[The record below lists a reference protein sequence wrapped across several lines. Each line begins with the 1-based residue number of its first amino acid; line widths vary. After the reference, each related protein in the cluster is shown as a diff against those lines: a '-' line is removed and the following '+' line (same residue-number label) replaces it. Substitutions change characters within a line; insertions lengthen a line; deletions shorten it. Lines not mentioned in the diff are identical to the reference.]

1 MAASTTT
8 PTATTRPFFTMN
20 PTTTEHDFRF
30 PRRPGDSMAGT
41 GLGGAAMSSSS
52 ANNNH
57 NQHHPMSAFNHHH
70 HHNAAGSARGRDSE
84 GRPSSSNNNTS
95 NGFVANINHQSSSNN
110 NISKNIP
117 PPTSDYHTQSASNGA
132 AAYDL
137 LRSSAFPPFQDGLAG
152 MTQSP
157 DEMQK
162 QDPLAT
168 QVWKY
173 FAKTKLALPNQERME
188 NLTWRMMAKPLQTYR
203 RQMETDR
210 THRFSESAPQKS
222 TSGIARLRK
231 SSEQTQSQGSDL
243 MNLDDFINGENI
255 STPAGL
261 SLAPS
266 PETSS
271 KMADDRTAHHS
282 TASAI
287 PIKARKDQQSQH
299 MIPQSVP
306 AALHHPRM
314 QTEFGYLPRHLR
326 KTSIDETSKRNP
338 NRKRPADFSPHVS
351 AVTPS
356 YVTNGLDADTDLH
369 DYSLDH
375 TSHDGLPPQTAPSS
389 VPYALD
395 TVGLDADTFITSAG
409 PFQQNFSFSP
419 STSPMV
425 SHDPFT
431 AMFGPNN
438 SSMHSGPINGN
449 NFYSP
454 PASAFQSTASTP
466 HPMNE
471 GGDNFYFGV
480 DMRRARQQP
489 YQPGNHGMGNAM
501 AHQFPYAGNGNM
513 MFPASSAGQDPTP
526 SFAAPN
532 SFSGH
537 IDPTQVFHNE
547 QAVRSPGMSV
557 LQDSLFTFGAESDGD
572 EEDGGAFADR
582 NLSIS
587 HDFSSQGMEEP
598 AFDSP
603 SMGWDP
609 SLPGNFSTQAARY
622 PGGPPRKQV
631 TIGATTTDYVD
642 NTGEWDGSGLPRSQ
656 SQSFRQSDLRKGK
669 MSRTA
674 STPGLS
680 ARMNPFE
687 RLAQSA
693 SHSPPADVGRSSGLS
708 SVPASRP
715 SSPPPGAKQGSTTN
729 LQGAAGNST
738 DTPTTCTNCFTQTTP
753 LWRRNPDGQPL
764 CNACGLFLKLH
775 GVVRPLSLKTD
786 VIKKRNR
793 GSGASLPVG
802 GTSTRSKKNASMSA
816 AARKNSTL
824 SITSNANNQPPAQV
838 ATPPAQQQVRASSVN
853 ESESPASGPA
863 SGGNTA
869 GSTPT
874 SYHGS
879 TGSTSGAVGGKS
891 VIPIASAPP
900 KSAPGPGAGSMSRRD
915 TISSKRQRRHSKSAG
930 SDQPVSAGAVSSSG
944 MDVDSPANSTGSNE
958 TMPTFNP
965 GGAFSGLPPT
975 TQSSLGFGNGYINTP
990 RPMVGPGG
998 MMGMPNGQ
1006 AGQMMGASSS
1016 SGPGSGPSRTGAEWE
1031 WLTMSL

>member
-52 ANNNH
+52 ANN
-57 NQHHPMSAFNHHH
+57 QHHPMSAFNHH
-70 HHNAAGSARGRDSE
+70 NAANARGRDSF
-84 GRPSSSNNNTS
+84 GRPNNS
-95 NGFVANINHQSSSNN
+95 INGFTANINHQNSNN
-110 NISKNIP
+110 NNSMSNNSRNIGH
-117 PPTSDYHTQSASNGA
+117 PTSDYHTQSASSGGA
-132 AAYDL
+132 PAYDL

-157 DEMQK
+157 DEMEK

-168 QVWKY
+168 QVWRY

-188 NLTWRMMAKPLQTYR
+188 NLTWRMMAKPLQAYR

-210 THRFSESAPQKS
+210 AHRFSETAPQKS
-222 TSGIARLRK
+222 TSGIAQLRK

-243 MNLDDFINGENI
+243 MNLDDFINGENMG
-255 STPAGL
+255 TPAGM

-271 KMADDRTAHHS
+271 KMADDRAAHHS

-287 PIKARKDQQSQH
+287 PIKARNKDQHQH

-306 AALHHPRM
+306 TALDHPRM
-314 QTEFGYLPRHLR
+314 QIEFGYLPRHLR
-326 KTSIDETSKRNP
+326 KTSIDETSKHNP

-351 AVTPS
+351 AVTPN
-356 YVTNGLDADTDLH
+356 YAANGLDADTDLH

-375 TSHDGLPPQTAPSS
+375 TSHGGMQQQQQQTAHSS

-395 TVGLDADTFITSAG
+395 TVNLDADSFITSAG

-438 SSMHSGPINGN
+438 SSLHTGPMNGN

-454 PASAFQSTASTP
+454 PASAFQSTATTP

-480 DMRRARQQP
+480 DMRQARQQP
-489 YQPGNHGMGNAM
+489 YRAGNHGMGNTM
-501 AHQFPYAGNGNM
+501 AHQFSYGANGNM
-513 MFPASSAGQDPTP
+513 MFPTTSAGPDPTP
-526 SFAAPN
+526 SFTAPN
-532 SFSGH
+532 SFNGH

-547 QAVRSPGMSV
+547 QPVRSPGINL

-572 EEDGGAFADR
+572 EEEGGAFADR

-587 HDFSSQGMEEP
+587 HDFSSQGMEEA
-598 AFDSP
+598 AFDSS

-631 TIGATTTDYVD
+631 TIGATTTGYVE
-642 NTGEWDGSGLPRSQ
+642 NTGEWDGNGLPRSQ
-656 SQSFRQSDLRKGK
+656 SQSFRQNDPRKEK
-669 MSRTA
+669 MPRTA

-680 ARMNPFE
+680 DRVNPFE
-687 RLAQSA
+687 RLVQST
-693 SHSPPADVGRSSGLS
+693 SNSPPADAGRSSGLS

-802 GTSTRSKKNASMSA
+802 GTSMRSKKSASMSA

-824 SITSNANNQPPAQV
+824 SITSNANNQPAARV
-838 ATPPAQQQVRASSVN
+838 ATPPAQQQNRASSVN
-853 ESESPASGPA
+853 HESESPASGPA

-879 TGSTSGAVGGKS
+879 AGSSSGVVSGKN

-900 KSAPGPGAGSMSRRD
+900 KAAPGPGAGSMSRRD

-975 TQSSLGFGNGYINTP
+975 TQASLGFGNGYINTP

-1006 AGQMMGASSS
+1006 AGQMGQMGGS

>member
-41 GLGGAAMSSSS
+41 GLGAAAMSSMPS
-52 ANNNH
+52 ANNH
-57 NQHHPMSAFNHHH
+57 QHHPMSAFNHH
-70 HHNAAGSARGRDSE
+70 NAANARGRDGF
-84 GRPSSSNNNTS
+84 GRPNNS
-95 NGFVANINHQSSSNN
+95 INGFTANINHQQSSSNN
-110 NISKNIP
+110 SMNNMNNTSRNIGHA
-117 PPTSDYHTQSASNGA
+117 TSDHRNQSASSGG

-188 NLTWRMMAKPLQTYR
+188 NLTWRMMAKPLQAYR

-210 THRFSESAPQKS
+210 APRFSETAPQKS
-222 TSGIARLRK
+222 TSGIAQLRK

-243 MNLDDFINGENI
+243 MNLDDFINGENMG
-255 STPAGL
+255 TPAGM

-271 KMADDRTAHHS
+271 KMADDRAAHHS

-287 PIKARKDQQSQH
+287 PIKARNKDQHQH

-326 KTSIDETSKRNP
+326 KTSIDETSKRNL

-351 AVTPS
+351 AVTPN
-356 YVTNGLDADTDLH
+356 YAANGLDADNDLH

-375 TSHDGLPPQTAPSS
+375 TSHGGMQQQTAHSS

-395 TVGLDADTFITSAG
+395 TVNLDADPFITSAG

-431 AMFGPNN
+431 TMFGPNN
-438 SSMHSGPINGN
+438 SSLHIGPINSN

-480 DMRRARQQP
+480 DMRQARQQP
-489 YQPGNHGMGNAM
+489 YRAGNHGMGNTM
-501 AHQFPYAGNGNM
+501 AHQFPYGANGNI
-513 MFPASSAGQDPTP
+513 MFPATSAGPDPTP
-526 SFAAPN
+526 SFTAPN
-532 SFSGH
+532 SFSSH

-547 QAVRSPGMSV
+547 QPVRSPGINL

-572 EEDGGAFADR
+572 EEEGGAFADR

-598 AFDSP
+598 AFDSS

-609 SLPGNFSTQAARY
+609 TLPGNFSTQAARY

-642 NTGEWDGSGLPRSQ
+642 NTGEWDGNGLPRSQ
-656 SQSFRQSDLRKGK
+656 SQSFRQNDPRKGK
-669 MSRTA
+669 MPRTA

-680 ARMNPFE
+680 ARANPFE
-687 RLAQSA
+687 RLAQSTFN
-693 SHSPPADVGRSSGLS
+693 SPPADAGRSSGLS

-729 LQGAAGNST
+729 LQGAAGNSAE
-738 DTPTTCTNCFTQTTP
+738 TPTTCTNCFTQTTP

-802 GTSTRSKKNASMSA
+802 GTSTRSKKSASMSA

-824 SITSNANNQPPAQV
+824 SVTSNANNQPAAQV
-838 ATPPAQQQVRASSVN
+838 ATPLAQQNRASSVN
-853 ESESPASGPA
+853 HESESPASGPA

-879 TGSTSGAVGGKS
+879 AGSSSGVVTGKN

-900 KSAPGPGAGSMSRRD
+900 KAAPGPGAGSISRRD

-965 GGAFSGLPPT
+965 GGAFSSLPPT
-975 TQSSLGFGNGYINTP
+975 TQASLGFGNGYINTS
-990 RPMVGPGG
+990 RPMVGTGG

-1006 AGQMMGASSS
+1006 AGQMGQMGGS
-1016 SGPGSGPSRTGAEWE
+1016 SGSGSGPSRHGAEWE

>member
-8 PTATTRPFFTMN
+8 PTATTRPFFSMN

-30 PRRPGDSMAGT
+30 PRRPGDSVAGT
-41 GLGGAAMSSSS
+41 GLGGGAMLSGFAS
-52 ANNNH
+52 
-57 NQHHPMSAFNHHH
+57 NQHNTVSAFNHH
-70 HHNAAGSARGRDSE
+70 NAANARGRDSF
-84 GRPSSSNNNTS
+84 GRFNNNINGFAASSNY
-95 NGFVANINHQSSSNN
+95 QSSSNN
-110 NISKNIP
+110 SSSRNNHP
-117 PPTSDYHTQSASNGA
+117 ASDYHNQSASSGG

-157 DEMQK
+157 EEMQK

-188 NLTWRMMAKPLQTYR
+188 NLTWRMMAKPLQAR
-203 RQMETDR
+203 RVQMETDR
-210 THRFSESAPQKS
+210 AHRSSETAPQKS
-222 TSGIARLRK
+222 TSGIAQLRK

-243 MNLDDFINGENI
+243 MNLDDFINGENMG
-255 STPAGL
+255 TPSGM
-261 SLAPS
+261 SFAPS

-271 KMADDRTAHHS
+271 KMADDRAAHHS

-287 PIKARKDQQSQH
+287 PIKSRKEQQTQH

-306 AALHHPRM
+306 AALHHARM

-326 KTSIDETSKRNP
+326 KTSIDETSKRNL

-351 AVTPS
+351 AVTPN
-356 YVTNGLDADTDLH
+356 YAANGLDADTDLH

-375 TSHDGLPPQTAPSS
+375 TSHGGMQQQNAHSS
-389 VPYALD
+389 VPYTLD
-395 TVGLDADTFITSAG
+395 TVNLDTDTFITSAG
-409 PFQQNFSFSP
+409 PFQQNFFSP

-425 SHDPFT
+425 GHDPFT

-466 HPMNE
+466 HPINE
-471 GGDNFYFGV
+471 GGDNFYFSV
-480 DMRRARQQP
+480 DMRQARQQP
-489 YQPGNHGMGNAM
+489 YRGGNHGMSNAM
-501 AHQFPYAGNGNM
+501 SHQFPYGGNGNM
-513 MFPASSAGQDPTP
+513 MFPASSAGPEPTP
-526 SFAAPN
+526 SFTAPN

-537 IDPTQVFHNE
+537 IDPSQVFHNE
-547 QAVRSPGMSV
+547 QPVRSPGINM

-587 HDFSSQGMEEP
+587 HDFSSQSMDDS
-598 AFDSP
+598 AFDSS

-642 NTGEWDGSGLPRSQ
+642 NTGEWDGNGLPRSQ
-656 SQSFRQSDLRKGK
+656 SQSFRQNDPRKGK
-669 MSRTA
+669 MPRTA

-680 ARMNPFE
+680 ARMSPFE
-687 RLAQSA
+687 RLAQST
-693 SHSPPADVGRSSGLS
+693 SNSPPADAGRSSGLS

-729 LQGAAGNST
+729 LQGAAGNSA

-824 SITSNANNQPPAQV
+824 SITSNVNNQSAAQV
-838 ATPPAQQQVRASSVN
+838 ATPPAQQQNRASSVN

-879 TGSTSGAVGGKS
+879 AGSSSGVVNGKN

-900 KSAPGPGAGSMSRRD
+900 KAAPGPGAGSMSRRD

-965 GGAFSGLPPT
+965 GGAFSSLPPT
-975 TQSSLGFGNGYINTP
+975 TQSSLGFGNGYINTS
-990 RPMVGPGG
+990 RPMIGPGG

-1006 AGQMMGASSS
+1006 AGQLMGASGS
-1016 SGPGSGPSRTGAEWE
+1016 SGPSSGPSRTGAEWE

>member
-1 MAASTTT
+1 
-8 PTATTRPFFTMN
+8 
-20 PTTTEHDFRF
+20 
-30 PRRPGDSMAGT
+30 
-41 GLGGAAMSSSS
+41 
-52 ANNNH
+52 
-57 NQHHPMSAFNHHH
+57 
-70 HHNAAGSARGRDSE
+70 
-84 GRPSSSNNNTS
+84 
-95 NGFVANINHQSSSNN
+95 
-110 NISKNIP
+110 
-117 PPTSDYHTQSASNGA
+117 
-132 AAYDL
+132 
-137 LRSSAFPPFQDGLAG
+137 
-152 MTQSP
+152 
-157 DEMQK
+157 
-162 QDPLAT
+162 
-168 QVWKY
+168 
-173 FAKTKLALPNQERME
+173 
-188 NLTWRMMAKPLQTYR
+188 
-203 RQMETDR
+203 
-210 THRFSESAPQKS
+210 
-222 TSGIARLRK
+222 
-231 SSEQTQSQGSDL
+231 
-243 MNLDDFINGENI
+243 
-255 STPAGL
+255 
-261 SLAPS
+261 
-266 PETSS
+266 
-271 KMADDRTAHHS
+271 
-282 TASAI
+282 
-287 PIKARKDQQSQH
+287 
-299 MIPQSVP
+299 
-306 AALHHPRM
+306 
-314 QTEFGYLPRHLR
+314 
-326 KTSIDETSKRNP
+326 
-338 NRKRPADFSPHVS
+338 
-351 AVTPS
+351 
-356 YVTNGLDADTDLH
+356 
-369 DYSLDH
+369 
-375 TSHDGLPPQTAPSS
+375 
-389 VPYALD
+389 
-395 TVGLDADTFITSAG
+395 
-409 PFQQNFSFSP
+409 
-419 STSPMV
+419 
-425 SHDPFT
+425 
-431 AMFGPNN
+431 
-438 SSMHSGPINGN
+438 
-449 NFYSP
+449 
-454 PASAFQSTASTP
+454 
-466 HPMNE
+466 
-471 GGDNFYFGV
+471 
-480 DMRRARQQP
+480 
-489 YQPGNHGMGNAM
+489 MGNSLS
-501 AHQFPYAGNGNM
+501 HQFPYGGNGNM
-513 MFPASSAGQDPTP
+513 MFPASSAGPEPTP
-526 SFAAPN
+526 SFTAPN

-537 IDPTQVFHNE
+537 IDPTQVFQNE
-547 QAVRSPGMSV
+547 QPVRSPGINM

-587 HDFSSQGMEEP
+587 HDFSSQSMDES
-598 AFDSP
+598 AFDSS

-642 NTGEWDGSGLPRSQ
+642 NSGEWDGNGLPRSQ
-656 SQSFRQSDLRKGK
+656 SQSFRQNDLRKGK
-669 MSRTA
+669 MPRTA

-687 RLAQSA
+687 RLAQST
-693 SHSPPADVGRSSGLS
+693 SHSPPADAGRSSGLT
-708 SVPASRP
+708 SVPGSRP

-729 LQGAAGNST
+729 LQGAAGNSA

-802 GTSTRSKKNASMSA
+802 GTSTRSKKNGSMSA

-824 SITSNANNQPPAQV
+824 SITSHANQPAAQV
-838 ATPPAQQQVRASSVN
+838 ATPPAQQQNRASSVN

-879 TGSTSGAVGGKS
+879 AGSSNGVVSGKN

-900 KSAPGPGAGSMSRRD
+900 KAAPGPGAGSTGRRD

-965 GGAFSGLPPT
+965 GGAFSSLPPT

-1006 AGQMMGASSS
+1006 AGQMMGGSGS

>member
-8 PTATTRPFFTMN
+8 PTATTRPFFSMN

-30 PRRPGDSMAGT
+30 PRRPGDSVAGT

-52 ANNNH
+52 ANN
-57 NQHHPMSAFNHHH
+57 QHHPMSAFNHH
-70 HHNAAGSARGRDSE
+70 NAANARGRDSF
-84 GRPSSSNNNTS
+84 GRPNNNI
-95 NGFVANINHQSSSNN
+95 NGFHQRQSSSNN
-110 NISKNIP
+110 SMNYSSRNTH
-117 PPTSDYHTQSASNGA
+117 PTSDYHNQSASSGGP
-132 AAYDL
+132 AYDL

-188 NLTWRMMAKPLQTYR
+188 NLTWRMMAKPLQAHR
-203 RQMETDR
+203 RLMETDR
-210 THRFSESAPQKS
+210 AHRFSETAPR
-222 TSGIARLRK
+222 SGIAHLRK

-243 MNLDDFINGENI
+243 MNLDDFINGENMG
-255 STPAGL
+255 TPAGM
-261 SLAPS
+261 SIAPS

-271 KMADDRTAHHS
+271 KMADDRAAHHS
-282 TASAI
+282 SAI
-287 PIKARKDQQSQH
+287 PIKARKEQQPQH

-356 YVTNGLDADTDLH
+356 YATNGLDADTDLH

-375 TSHDGLPPQTAPSS
+375 TSHGGMRQQTAHSS

-395 TVGLDADTFITSAG
+395 TANLDADTFITSAG

-438 SSMHSGPINGN
+438 SSMHTGPIHGN

-471 GGDNFYFGV
+471 GGDNFYFSV
-480 DMRRARQQP
+480 DMRQARQQP
-489 YQPGNHGMGNAM
+489 YRAGNHGMGNTM
-501 AHQFPYAGNGNM
+501 AHQFPYGGNGNM
-513 MFPASSAGQDPTP
+513 MFPASSAGPDPTP
-526 SFAAPN
+526 SFTAPN

-547 QAVRSPGMSV
+547 QPVRSPGINL

-587 HDFSSQGMEEP
+587 HDFSSQSMEEP
-598 AFDSP
+598 AFNSS

-642 NTGEWDGSGLPRSQ
+642 NTGEWDGNGLPRSQ
-656 SQSFRQSDLRKGK
+656 SQSFRQNDPRKGK
-669 MSRTA
+669 MHRTA
-674 STPGLS
+674 STPGLF
-680 ARMNPFE
+680 AKNNPFE
-687 RLAQSA
+687 RLAQST
-693 SHSPPADVGRSSGLS
+693 SNSPPADAGRSSGLS

-729 LQGAAGNST
+729 LQGAAGNSAE
-738 DTPTTCTNCFTQTTP
+738 TPTTCTNCFTQTTP

-824 SITSNANNQPPAQV
+824 SITSNANNQPAAQV
-838 ATPPAQQQVRASSVN
+838 ATSPAQQQNRASSVN
-853 ESESPASGPA
+853 ESPSPASGPA

-869 GSTPT
+869 GSTPS

-879 TGSTSGAVGGKS
+879 AGSSSGVVSGKN

-900 KSAPGPGAGSMSRRD
+900 KTAPGPGAGSTSRRD

-944 MDVDSPANSTGSNE
+944 MDVDSPANSTASNE